1 MTLTGRERQCD
12 QLAALQASARAGQ
25 GGAVLVCGESG
36 AGKTTF
42 VEQFISRVDDHTRVL
57 WGACD
62 PLTTPRPLGPLH
74 DVAHDLGPATRRQ
87 LADGQQPYDIF
98 ASVFDDL
105 RGTPAIL
112 VIDDLQWADQ
122 ATLDL
127 FRFLLRRAAHSSLL
141 IIGILRDDEVDMAH
155 PLRGLLGDVARSAHG
170 HALSVPPLDVDAIAA
185 LVGDRDVDPARLHRI
200 TGGNAFFVCEMLDQD
215 CAEGAELPTTVRD
228 AILAR
233 TTALDA
239 DAWDLLALLT
249 CASGAI
255 GDRLLVGLGVTLP
268 ALRAADRAKL
278 IRRDARGVTFRHD
291 LCRRA
296 VAAVLPPGAEPG
308 LHRRFV
314 EALRTV
320 AAPDPAVLTHHALGA
335 GDTALAAAT
344 AVDAGRAATR
354 AGAHT
359 QACRFFELALQHSS
373 VLDGAVEAEI
383 LELLAAECYLTDRL
397 TDAIAAS
404 RRALLVRRTLGD
416 AVAVSANHHALSVY
430 EWYSGNRAAAVAHA
444 DAAVAALETVGN
456 VHNSSYLCQL
466 GHGVAMQAYLLVQA
480 NRITEAEG
488 VLDRAREIAAA
499 VSDTDLAARVELI
512 GQYCGVL
519 SGTAGSRDRVLAV
532 LSGAPRHI
540 DEIYSSGY
548 TNLTHFDV
556 EQRRLGAAADL
567 LGRSIP
573 LMVEHDLPI
582 CRMVQI
588 GSRSRLLLLSGDWDA
603 ALPDADSVLGNPSA
617 PLARMW
623 PLLIRGLIALR
634 RSGNDGELID
644 QAAELA
650 DRFGEPIR
658 LLPVAS
664 AFAERHWLTGR
675 PEPHLAQCLELLRDS
690 SSHIGL
696 EWARGELAVWLH
708 RLRMPVADT
717 ADIAEPYTMLLG
729 NRFDEAAEAFDALS
743 CPYDAALARIE
754 AAEPESCRRALDTL
768 DRLGADAVA
777 AKLRADLRARGLSA
791 VPGPRRTSTLANP
804 AGLTSRQL
812 DVLRL
817 LADGLTN
824 AELAER
830 LFLSVKTVDHHV
842 SAILGKLGATSRRD
856 AVRRAHETGLLTR
869 PAAPL

>member
-1 MTLTGRERQCD
+1 MTLTGREREHD
-12 QLAALQASARAGQ
+12 RLAALQARARAGQ

-42 VEQFISRVDDHTRVL
+42 VEQFVARVNAHTRVL

-74 DVAHDLGPATRRQ
+74 DVAHELGAATRRQ

-105 RGTPAIL
+105 RETPAIL
-112 VIDDLQWADQ
+112 VIDDLQWADH

-127 FRFLLRRAAHSSLL
+127 FRFLLRRASHSSLL
-141 IIGILRDDEVDMAH
+141 IIGILRDDEVDVSH

-170 HALSVPPLDVDAIAA
+170 HALNVPPLDVDAITA
-185 LVGDRDVDPARLHRI
+185 LVGDRAVDPARLHRI

-215 CAEGAELPTTVRD
+215 CSEGAELPTTVRD

-233 TTALDA
+233 TTDLDA

-249 CASGAI
+249 CSSGAI
-255 GDRLLVGLGVTLP
+255 GDHLLVGLSVTLP

-278 IRRDARGVTFRHD
+278 IRRDARGVAFRHD

-344 AVDAGRAATR
+344 AADAGRAATR

-373 VLDGAVEAEI
+373 LLADAVEAEI
-383 LELLAAECYLTDRL
+383 LELLAAEYYLTDRL
-397 TDAIAAS
+397 SDAIAAS
-404 RRALLVRRTLGD
+404 RRALLVRRALGD

-444 DAAVAALETVGN
+444 DQAVAVLDTLGAEHDATFF
-456 VHNSSYLCQL
+456 CQL
-466 GHGVAMQAYLLVQA
+466 GHGVAMQAYLSVQA
-480 NRITEAEG
+480 NRIPEAEA
-488 VLDRAREIAAA
+488 VLDRARGIAAA
-499 VSDTDLAARVELI
+499 TSDTDLTARVELI

-519 SGTAGSRDRVLAV
+519 SGVAGSRDRVLAV
-532 LSGAPRHI
+532 LSAAPRHI

-588 GSRSRLLLLSGDWDA
+588 GSRSRLLLLSGDWDS
-603 ALPDADSVLGNPSA
+603 ALADADSVLGSPSA

-634 RSGNDGELID
+634 RDGNDGELID
-644 QAAELA
+644 QAWDLA

-658 LLPVAS
+658 VLPVAAAS
-664 AFAERHWLTGR
+664 AERRWLTGR
-675 PEPHLAQCLELLRDS
+675 PEPRLEQCLDLLRDS
-690 SSHIGL
+690 ASHTGL
-696 EWARGELAVWLH
+696 EWAQGELAVWLH
-708 RLRMPVADT
+708 RLGVPVADT
-717 ADIAEPYTMLLG
+717 TDIAEPYALLLG
-729 NRFDEAAEAFDALS
+729 GHHDKAAEAFEALS
-743 CPYDAALARIE
+743 SPYDAALARAE
-754 AAEPESCRRALDTL
+754 AGEPTSCRRALDTL
-768 DRLGADAVA
+768 ERLGADAVA
-777 AKLRADLRARGLSA
+777 AKVRADLRATGVSA

-842 SAILGKLGATSRRD
+842 SAILGKLGAASRRD
-856 AVRRAHETGLLTR
+856 AVRRAQEAGLLTR
-869 PAAPL
+869 PSAPL